1 MPPARTT
8 VAFVVATVL
17 LVPAGCVRRR
27 DFLLPAPPVPL
38 SVRSAGVQPAPPA
51 GPLTMDDAVRLA
63 LERNPDLGAAR
74 ARVDEARARLAESA
88 AVFWPRLSAEASYL
102 HGNAPSAY
110 LFKRIDARRLPPGVD
125 FNDPGS
131 FDNFEGGLGLS
142 WNLFNGGR
150 DVLGRWSADAN
161 AAMSELARNAAKNEL
176 VATVVAI
183 YLEARGARELLAADD
198 ATVRT
203 VESQVAESRVR
214 VEGGGALRADLLSL
228 EVRLAEAREMRLR
241 SDTAYRLSVAAL
253 REILA
258 LPDDAAIEL
267 TRGDTPTAAL
277 PATSAEALAEAYR
290 LRPEAAMARRAVE
303 RARIDLSSARRAYL
317 PRVDLLSR
325 FYADVPDLHT
335 SVKDPN
341 YTVAVALSVDLF
353 DGGSRAAAIDRAHAV
368 LHELGEAD
376 RKTLLAIARD
386 VESAYLRLGEARA
399 RDRVATQAVGAA
411 DESFQLVAVQY
422 RGGAATVTRY
432 LEAEGGRAR
441 AHSAKIRAQLDVERA
456 SVDVQRAIGVLAR
469 QEGDTP

>member
-1 MPPARTT
+1 
-8 VAFVVATVL
+8 
-17 LVPAGCVRRR
+17 
-27 DFLLPAPPVPL
+27 
-38 SVRSAGVQPAPPA
+38 
-51 GPLTMDDAVRLA
+51 
-63 LERNPDLGAAR
+63 
-74 ARVDEARARLAESA
+74 
-88 AVFWPRLSAEASYL
+88 
-102 HGNAPSAY
+102 
-110 LFKRIDARRLPPGVD
+110 
-125 FNDPGS
+125 
-131 FDNFEGGLGLS
+131 
-142 WNLFNGGR
+142 
-150 DVLGRWSADAN
+150 
-161 AAMSELARNAAKNEL
+161 
-176 VATVVAI
+176 
-183 YLEARGARELLAADD
+183 
-198 ATVRT
+198 

-228 EVRLAEAREMRLR
+228 EVRLAEARELRLR
-241 SDTAYRLSVAAL
+241 SDTAYRLATAAL

-267 TRGDTPTAAL
+267 ARADTPIATL

-303 RARIDLSSARRAYL
+303 RARIDLSSARRAYI

-325 FYADVPDLHT
+325 FYADVPDLYT

-353 DGGSRAAAIDRAHAV
+353 DGGSRAAAIDRARAV
-368 LHELGEAD
+368 LHELTEAD

-386 VESAYLRLGEARA
+386 VDSAYLRLGEARA
-399 RDRVATQAVGAA
+399 RHQVATQAVGAA

-456 SVDVQRAIGVLAR
+456 SIDVQRAIGALAR
-469 QEGDTP
+469 QEGGTP